1 MTAVGYTVDA
11 GIAVL
16 DFGNPPVNALSH
28 ALRRELAANLEKAN
42 ADPGVKALVLIGRAD
57 TFSAGADIR
66 EFNSPAALAPP
77 ALPQLID
84 AFENSPKPV
93 IAAIAGNALGGG
105 LELALGCHY
114 RVVHKDARLGLPEV
128 KLGLLPGAGGTQRLP
143 RLLGIEG
150 ALNVILAGE
159 PLPAKLFAKTPL
171 IDRLADGDLLAA
183 AKALASEK
191 AGSLPPPRVRDRQV
205 DEPDLEAITA
215 FARNTARA
223 AFPDYPAPLA
233 CIDAV
238 AAAALPFAKG
248 VAEERRLFG
257 GLINGSVSRALR
269 HLFFAER
276 AAARIDDVPET
287 TPQREIR
294 TAAVIGAGTMGAG
307 ISINFLN
314 AGIPVQLLEVKQPAL
329 DAGIARI
336 RDIYAGQVKKGKLTA
351 DKLEA
356 RMALLKPTLA
366 YADIAQ
372 ADIVIEAVFEDLGV
386 KEQVFRTL
394 DETMKSGAILATNT
408 STLDVDRIAGFT
420 TPRAGR
426 DRYAF
431 LQPCERHEAAR
442 GRARRRDGQ
451 ETCSQ
456 RR

>member
-1 MTAVGYTVDA
+1 MTAVSYTVDA

-42 ADPGVKALVLIGRAD
+42 ADPGVTALVLIGRAD

-150 ALNVILAGE
+150 ALNVVLAGE

-307 ISINFLN
+307 IAINFLN
-314 AGIPVQLLEVKQPAL
+314 AGIPVHLLEVKQPAL
-329 DAGIARI
+329 DAGIA
-336 RDIYAGQVKKGKLTA
+336 
-351 DKLEA
+351 
-356 RMALLKPTLA
+356 ALYRGPAKSDP
-366 YADIAQ
+366 
-372 ADIVIEAVFEDLGV
+372 IEAAS
-386 KEQVFRTL
+386 T
-394 DETMKSGAILATNT
+394 SG
-408 STLDVDRIAGFT
+408 
-420 TPRAGR
+420 
-426 DRYAF
+426 
-431 LQPCERHEAAR
+431 
-442 GRARRRDGQ
+442 
-451 ETCSQ
+451 
-456 RR
+456 